1 MCCNGTLFNY
11 VTLVPDDM
19 AKLEKYPKLRFKE
32 RNGQGTFGEPCVL
45 HTGKGCSAYDDRP
58 ATCSRYVCGVL
69 LLVAKDELTELEA
82 VNVIREGRALV
93 DNVKELIPF
102 APGEPLAV
110 STWEAAPEEFS
121 DEAKLAWER
130 TAYHLQK
137 YFLQTLKPDLP
148 AADDLRP
155 VAEGGVTTG
164 KRVERAHAPPRARA
178 SWTDA
183 EPRGRAR
190 PAAVVPRRRAGDE
203 G

>member
-1 MCCNGTLFNY
+1 MCCNGTLFNS
-11 VTLVPDDM
+11 VTLMPDDM
-19 AKLEKYPKLRFKE
+19 TKLGKYPQLRFKE

-69 LLVAKDELTELEA
+69 QMVAKDELTELEA
-82 VNVIREGRALV
+82 VDVIKEGRALV
-93 DNVKELIPF
+93 DNVKELVPF

-110 STWEAAPEEFS
+110 STWEAAPEAFS

-137 YFLQTLKPDLP
+137 YFLQTLEPEVP
-148 AADDLRP
+148 ATDVRP

-183 EPRGRAR
+183 EPRGRSR
-190 PAAVVPRRRAGDE
+190 PAAVVSRRRAGDE